1 MDNDNNAT
9 YYEPNPT
16 QFNNDNP
23 AEGQEGKSLAT
34 ASLVTGILGILCCG
48 PCAIAAII
56 CSIVAKSKGN
66 KSGMA
71 TAGLV
76 LGIIG
81 VVIIIINAILVAMGA
96 VDFSIYLNN

>member
-1 MDNDNNAT
+1 MENDNNAQ
-9 YYEPNPT
+9 YYEPAP
-16 QFNNDNP
+16 QFNNEIP
-23 AEGQEGKSLAT
+23 ANAEAGKGVAI
-34 ASLVTGILGILCCG
+34 ASLVTGIIGILCCS

-56 CSIVAKSKGN
+56 CSIVAKSKGS

-81 VVIIIINAILVAMGA
+81 VVIFIINLILIATGAIDVNT
-96 VDFSIYLNN
+96 YLNY